1 MNYLLNRRRL
11 AAMGLAVGL
20 GLGGATFTVA
30 QDATAQDATIS
41 MWIRPNLYTPEQLE
55 GLRAQFPAVTFDIQE
70 SPDVEP
76 KLRAALRARSGIPD
90 IVMLG
95 GNVPDYYAAEDMFV
109 DLRDYG
115 FNDVAGDYLDWKV
128 GLGTSTT
135 GRVIA
140 APLDTGPYVFFYRA
154 DVMEELG
161 FPSDPTAMGEQVAT
175 WEGYVELAAA
185 AVAAGKFVCD
195 AASSVLTLG
204 NNQVGFAYFQQEGDQ
219 VVPAI
224 DTPELKQSFTR
235 AIEFVNDGLCANVV
249 SGSPEWSAAA
259 AQGTLVGF
267 TGPIYNQNGLKRA
280 VTDSAGQWRIT
291 QTPGGMASAKGSFI
305 AVTAASA
312 HPAEAAQAVYWLTN
326 ADNQTITYRDV
337 GPYPSTPASLDDE
350 IFHAPNEFYG
360 GQVLVDVLQPALV
373 GAPRVIV
380 GPFGDNVSAIF
391 KDALTNVAVAGGG
404 DAEEV
409 YGKAVADAKSA
420 LGQ

>member
-1 MNYLLNRRRL
+1 MNSQLCRRSL
-11 AAMGLAVGL
+11 ATATLAFAMIAGAATYAVG
-20 GLGGATFTVA
+20 
-30 QDATAQDATIS
+30 QEATIS
-41 MWIRPNLYTPEQLE
+41 LWIRPNLFTPQQLA
-55 GLRAQFPAVTFDIQE
+55 GLQQQFPNLKVDIQE

-115 FNDVAGDYLDWKV
+115 FNDVASSYLDWKV

-154 DVMEELG
+154 DVMGELG
-161 FPSDPTAMGEQVAT
+161 FPTDPAAMGEKVSS
-175 WEGYVELAAA
+175 WEGYIEVATAAA
-185 AVAAGKFVCD
+185 KAGKFACD

-204 NNQVGFAYFQQEGDQ
+204 NNQDGFAYFERSGDQ
-219 VVPAI
+219 VVPAV
-224 DTPELKQSFTR
+224 DTPELKENFTR
-235 AIEFVNDGLCANVV
+235 AIDFVNADLCANVV
-249 SGSPEWSAAA
+249 PGSPEWSAAA
-259 AQGTLVGF
+259 AQGNLVGF

-280 VTDSAGQWRIT
+280 VTDSAGQWRVT
-291 QTPGGMASAKGSFI
+291 YTPGGMASAKGSFI
-305 AVTAASA
+305 AVTAASS
-312 HPAEAAQAVYWLTN
+312 HPAEAAQIVYWLTN
-326 ADNQTITYRDV
+326 PENQTITYRDV
-337 GPYPSTPASLDDE
+337 GPYPSTPASLADE
-350 IFHAPNEFYG
+350 IFQTPDTFYG
-360 GQVLVDVLQPALV
+360 GQILVEVLQPVLE

-391 KDALTNVAVAGGG
+391 RDALTNLAAAGGG
-404 DAEEV
+404 DPEQTYAR
-409 YGKAVADAKSA
+409 AVQDAKSA